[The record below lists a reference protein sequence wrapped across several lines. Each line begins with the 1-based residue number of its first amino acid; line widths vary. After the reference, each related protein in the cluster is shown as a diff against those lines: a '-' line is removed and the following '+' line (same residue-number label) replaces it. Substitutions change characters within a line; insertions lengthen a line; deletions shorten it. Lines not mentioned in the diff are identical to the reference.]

1 MSHRKENYDR
11 KFENWD
17 QLLDPNLSDEKS
29 RTEIINEI
37 FTPVEIPSTFK
48 EYIEPGTFKEYIE
61 ETWPKIVAE
70 QNEQRTLIVD
80 HLSLLK
86 SPGDDAPYFDANYL
100 LEKLLKHEI
109 GTVQN
114 KDSTP
119 ES

>member
-37 FTPVEIPSTFK
+37 FTPVEI
-48 EYIEPGTFKEYIE
+48 PGTFKEYIE